1 MKTTSARLMI
11 KPILII
17 GTVCVLSLA
26 ITDEGATVI
35 ALLIAWYIIRF
46 LIRSALYTLIMLIKW
61 ICIITVLGLLFYS
74 LF

>member
-11 KPILII
+11 KLILII
-17 GTVCVLSLA
+17 GTVYILSLV
-26 ITDEGATVI
+26 ITNEGATVI

-46 LIRSALYTLIMLIKW
+46 LIRSALYILIMLIKW
-61 ICIITVLGLLFYS
+61 ICIIAVLGLLFYS